1 MLRGSTSMK
10 PVHAARC
17 FLILLGL
24 AVGDAAQAQGVS
36 KQATTTARFYSSEL
50 RSDTVE
56 IKLAAPGGR
65 DRRDELEWKVRMKA
79 GDTLVYSWTVQ
90 LPADQFYFDFHG
102 ESDPTPKVKAVSYRK
117 GMGNADNGSMV
128 APFEHWGEV
137 VGNETVV
144 NLDVFTPKRAD
155 YAAEWPGGLSTCPAT
170 DPGRERLRVRQ
181 SLTMPRLSRSS
192 AASSRLKSTT
202 GSMSITTGAA
212 MRKCSMFRTAC
223 LPLAIRP

>member
-117 GMGNADNGSMV
+117 DMGNADNGSMV
-128 APFEHWGEV
+128 APFDGIHGWYLQNQSDKPV
-137 VGNETVV
+137 VVHLRISGFYEMRP
-144 NLDVFTPKRAD
+144 DP
-155 YAAEWPGGLSTCPAT
+155 YA
-170 DPGRERLRVRQ
+170 Q
-181 SLTMPRLSRSS
+181 
-192 AASSRLKSTT
+192 
-202 GSMSITTGAA
+202 
-212 MRKCSMFRTAC
+212 
-223 LPLAIRP
+223 